1 VKCGISNA
9 LCGTEDDAEFEKS
22 ESLDSKNF
30 NDECDSADD
39 CTDILQCI
47 CELAL

>member
-1 VKCGISNA
+1 MKCGISNV
-9 LCGTEDDAEFEKS
+9 LHGTEDDAKFEKS
-22 ESLDSKNF
+22 KSLDSKNC
-30 NDECDSADD
+30 NVCDSADD